1 LADQPNIL
9 NSFTLRAKE
18 SGPRMR
24 AKSKN
29 HQLAILF
36 QEKNLEEMPLQ
47 KLKPAYFAQ
56 NLLGKQM
63 YPKQAATSSKQPL
76 CNLIHWKQFTKTK
89 SIKQSLWSE
98 FLLHLHLLIV
108 QNDVCKGN

>member
-36 QEKNLEEMPLQ
+36 QEKNLEEMPLR

-56 NLLGKQM
+56 NLFGKQM

-76 CNLIHWKQFTKTK
+76 CNLISGNNLQKQKIHKTIFVEWV
-89 SIKQSLWSE
+89 STTPTSLHCSE
-98 FLLHLHLLIV
+98 
-108 QNDVCKGN
+108 